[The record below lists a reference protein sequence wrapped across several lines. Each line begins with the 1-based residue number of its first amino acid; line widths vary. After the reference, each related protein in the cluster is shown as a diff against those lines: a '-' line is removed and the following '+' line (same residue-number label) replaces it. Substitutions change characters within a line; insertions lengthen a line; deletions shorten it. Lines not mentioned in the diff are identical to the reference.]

1 MLAPT
6 TAQLAGSGTQVNEA
20 GPKSRRPKPGTL
32 KAVTVRDDRDPAKGA
47 NAAVLK
53 LERDDRERD
62 D

>member
-6 TAQLAGSGTQVNEA
+6 TAQLAEAGTQEDEA
-20 GPKSRRPKPGTL
+20 GPKSRGPKPGTSR
-32 KAVTVRDDRDPAKGA
+32 AATVRDDRDPAKGA